1 MTDKAQQKQCMA
13 KYLLG
18 RMSEEERADFEKQY
32 LVNEE
37 LFEELVVTETETIR
51 SYLSGSGSEAERREF
66 QSHFL
71 ATPSKRR
78 KVEFEKSLGEYV
90 ARHAPSATEG
100 KSHAPGKASFSPLRA
115 GTEGKRQLPLGPAK
129 PRLALWRF
137 AAAAMVLVTLT
148 GGLWLVLVNRR
159 LSHEIQQLHLEQS
172 QRQQQEQ
179 QLRRQIADLDV
190 QLHHERT
197 ITSDQQQLIAQL
209 QSPDLAVGVF
219 TLAPGLARRV
229 DQQRPLVIPH
239 GLSSVHLQLRLDR
252 DEYPQY
258 AVSLE
263 TAEGSRI
270 WQQQNLISLKS
281 RKGQHLIALKVPS
294 NLLQSRTYIL
304 TVTGATADGNSEEV
318 AAYAFRIVRQ

>member
-1 MTDKAQQKQCMA
+1 VTDKAQQKQCMT

-32 LVNEE
+32 LANEE
-37 LFEELVVTETETIR
+37 LFEELVATENETIR
-51 SYLSGSGSEAERREF
+51 SYLTGSGSETERREF
-66 QSHFL
+66 ESRFL

-90 ARHAPSATEG
+90 SRHATGATEG
-100 KSHAPGKASFSPLRA
+100 KSDAPGKTSFSPVRA
-115 GTEGKRQLPLGPAK
+115 GTEGEHLSLGPAK

-137 AAAAMVLVTLT
+137 AAAAMVLFML
-148 GGLWLVLVNRR
+148 GIGSWLALVNRR
-159 LSHEIQQLHLEQS
+159 LSHENQQLHLEKL
-172 QRQQQEQ
+172 QRQQEEQ
-179 QLRRQIADLDV
+179 QLRQQIADLDV
-190 QLHHERT
+190 QLQHERT
-197 ITSDQQQLIAQL
+197 IAGDQQQLIAQL

-229 DQQRPLVIPH
+229 DQQKSLVIPH
-239 GLSSVHLQLRLDR
+239 GLSSIRLQLRLER
-252 DEYPQY
+252 DEYPRY

-270 WQQQNLISLKS
+270 WQQQNLITLKS

-294 NLLQSRTYIL
+294 KLLQSRTYIL
-304 TVTGATADGNSEEV
+304 TVTATTADGNPEEV